1 MSILPSSAPKHR
13 TPGAGRSFGAI
24 IAAETLADAQA
35 WIDQVGGGAR
45 SRRLALLADMLLAAN
60 PEPAESENTDR
71 GYVRISAPSL
81 EKNPELIECEDVD
94 PDEAADL
101 AVETVIQ
108 RLNDEK
114 KRAERE
120 AELDAWT
127 PKVAAA
133 VAAASPWRNGPRW
146 VTRSGLTGKSASAET
161 AVRS

>member
-45 SRRLALLADMLLAAN
+45 SHRLALLADMLLAAN
-60 PEPAESENTDR
+60 PESAPVESEDT
-71 GYVRISAPSL
+71 
-81 EKNPELIECEDVD
+81 D
-94 PDEAADL
+94 PDEAAEL

-108 RLNDEK
+108 RLTDEK
-114 KRAERE
+114 RRAERE
-120 AELDAWT
+120 AELAAWT
-127 PKVAAA
+127 PAEAAA
-133 VAAASPWRNGPRW
+133 VERWSPFRSGPRY
-146 VTRSGLTGKSASAET
+146 VTRSGRYGNGELASAGT

>member
-1 MSILPSSAPKHR
+1 MSILPSSTPKHR
-13 TPGAGRSFGAI
+13 TPASRSFGAI

-35 WIDQVGGGAR
+35 WIDEVGGGAR
-45 SRRLALLADMLLAAN
+45 SHRLGLLADMLLAAN
-60 PEPAESENTDR
+60 PEPAESEGVDC
-71 GYVRISAPSL
+71 GFVRISAPNL
-81 EKNPELIECEDVD
+81 DANPELVESEDAD

-114 KRAERE
+114 HRAERE
-120 AELDAWT
+120 AELAAWT
-127 PKVAAA
+127 PKEADA

-146 VTRSGLTGKSASAET
+146 VTRSGLTGKSAQ

>member
-13 TPGAGRSFGAI
+13 TPGRSFGAI
-24 IAAETLADAQA
+24 IAAETLTDAQA
-35 WIDQVGGGAR
+35 WIDEVGGGAR
-45 SRRLALLADMLLAAN
+45 SHRLALLADMLLAAN
-60 PEPAESENTDR
+60 PELIESE
-71 GYVRISAPSL
+71 
-81 EKNPELIECEDVD
+81 EDVD
-94 PDEAADL
+94 PDAAADL

-114 KRAERE
+114 ARAERE

-127 PKVAAA
+127 PSEAKA

-146 VTRSGLTGKSASAET
+146 VTRSGLTGKSASAGT

>member
-24 IAAETLADAQA
+24 IAAETLTDAQA
-35 WIDQVGGGAR
+35 WIDAAGGGAR
-45 SRRLALLADMLLAAN
+45 SHRLALLADMLLAAN
-60 PEPAESENTDR
+60 PDTAPAED
-71 GYVRISAPSL
+71 
-81 EKNPELIECEDVD
+81 EDVD

-114 KRAERE
+114 RRAERE

-127 PKVAAA
+127 PKVTEAI
-133 VAAASPWRNGPRW
+133 AAASPFRNGPRW
-146 VTRSGLTGKSASAET
+146 VTRSGRYGNGELAPAET
-161 AVRS
+161 AVQS